1 VDAACCFSTH
11 DLPGTGKL
19 TASFAKL
26 PFKPPNSAQNP
37 QILFLEQG
45 LTGISCLHRKSYKH
59 NDLQSNQLQMTT

>member
-1 VDAACCFSTH
+1 VDAARCFSTH

-26 PFKPPNSAQNP
+26 AFKPPNSAQNP

-45 LTGISCLHRKSYKH
+45 LTGNSLF
-59 NDLQSNQLQMTT
+59 TP